1 MPAGSGRGKV
11 TGMNPDVV
19 NRSLLDELRWID
31 SELVRVDRARDWLVR
46 RRMELLAEMTATPPP
61 LPAPPLPA
69 PPLAPPVQPGRAE
82 PASTQTGLSR
92 RGAARPL
99 PLVGAPPLAH

>member
-1 MPAGSGRGKV
+1 MPTGSGRGKV

-31 SELVRVDRARDWLVR
+31 SELVRVDLARDWLVR

-61 LPAPPLPA
+61 LPAPPLSTAGPA
-69 PPLAPPVQPGRAE
+69 GPRRADLHQDRAIAPGRRA
-82 PASTQTGLSR
+82 A
-92 RGAARPL
+92 AARGL
-99 PLVGAPPLAH
+99 R